1 MKFRGAQEY
10 ELKILDRLVPRGANI
25 SIDVGANDGVYS
37 YALSKLSNKVIAFEP
52 QIECCNFIKSANDSK
67 ITVYQAGLSDAKG
80 SFELFTPIRGG
91 KKLTGYSSF
100 LKSSEYGLSTV
111 VEVNTLDSYGFTGVS
126 FIKIDVEGHE
136 ASVIRG
142 AFETIKFNRPVI
154 LVEIEQRHIGNDSVS
169 SIFNLI
175 EGLGYQG
182 YFYNNGVL
190 NDLTLFDVSSHQN
203 LKNKKYYINNFIF
216 IPKEKSSAEE

>member
-25 SIDVGANDGVYS
+25 SIDIGANDGVYS

-52 QIECCNFIKSANDSK
+52 QIECCNFINSANDSK
-67 ITVYQAGLSDAKG
+67 IKVHQAGLSDSKG

-91 KKLTGYSSF
+91 KKLTGFASF
-100 LKSSEYGLSTV
+100 LKSSENSLRTI
-111 VEVNTLDSYGFTGVS
+111 VEVNTLDSYRFTGVS
-126 FIKIDVEGHE
+126 FVKIDVEGHE

-142 AFETIKFNRPVI
+142 AFETIKLNRPVI
-154 LVEIEQRHIGNDSVS
+154 LVEIEQRHIGNDSIS

-175 EGLGYQG
+175 EGLDYRG
-182 YFYNNGVL
+182 YFYMNGLL
-190 NDLTLFDVSSHQN
+190 NELKLFDASSHQN
-203 LKNKKYYINNFIF
+203 LKNKKHYINNFIF
-216 IPKEKSSAEE
+216 IPKEKSSAG